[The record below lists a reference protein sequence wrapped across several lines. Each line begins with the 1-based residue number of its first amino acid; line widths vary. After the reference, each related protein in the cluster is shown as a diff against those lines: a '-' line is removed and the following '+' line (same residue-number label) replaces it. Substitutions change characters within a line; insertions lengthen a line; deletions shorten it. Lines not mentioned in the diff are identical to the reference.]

1 MKKTAFTDGAF
12 ICSYNTL
19 NVPVRGCRFHLLLLF
34 QICVLSKKKILMLT
48 KTHMQEVSIEKDS
61 SSPNLTTR
69 NGEKNP
75 NGSLKAVCIMP
86 C

>member
-34 QICVLSKKKILMLT
+34 QIRVLEKK
-48 KTHMQEVSIEKDS
+48 
-61 SSPNLTTR
+61 R
-69 NGEKNP
+69 YW
-75 NGSLKAVCIMP
+75 C
-86 C
+86 